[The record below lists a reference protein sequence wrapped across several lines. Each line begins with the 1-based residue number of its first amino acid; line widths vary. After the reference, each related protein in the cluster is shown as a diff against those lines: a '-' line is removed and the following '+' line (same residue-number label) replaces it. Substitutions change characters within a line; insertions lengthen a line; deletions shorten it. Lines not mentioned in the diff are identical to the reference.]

1 MTIAVAL
8 WLIFKSIL
16 LVVAALFFAA
26 MALGSCIGGVLASD
40 DDAPRWLCPILLTVA
55 LMMSGACIV
64 SMGGLA
70 KLVIFA

>member
-26 MALGSCIGGVLASD
+26 MALGSCIGGVLANDEAS
-40 DDAPRWLCPILLTVA
+40 PHWLCPTLLTVA
-55 LMMSGACIV
+55 LLMTGACIV
-64 SMGGLA
+64 SMGGFA
-70 KLVIFA
+70 RLVVFA